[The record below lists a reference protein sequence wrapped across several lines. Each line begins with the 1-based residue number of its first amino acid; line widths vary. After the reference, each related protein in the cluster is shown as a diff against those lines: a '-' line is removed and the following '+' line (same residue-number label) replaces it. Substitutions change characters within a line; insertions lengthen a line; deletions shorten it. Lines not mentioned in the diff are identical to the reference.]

1 MGGDCKYEI
10 RQEAYVK
17 LVLHALK
24 HRASAV
30 NGLLVGRLV
39 DAAGSGSAGVQIVDA
54 VPLSHSQIGLL
65 PSLELALIQVEEH
78 YGAQDLSVVGYY
90 QANERFNDEQL
101 SGAAR
106 KIGDHI
112 FRYFPRAALLL
123 LSNNYLEA
131 LLKRKVNIPV
141 VELYTRNSSKS
152 WERAGLGLEQ
162 STELTIK
169 EPSAF
174 SILLDYI
181 SSEKWQEIVDFDDHL
196 DDISKDWLN
205 SNLFK

>member
-17 LVLHALK
+17 LILHALK

-39 DAAGSGSAGVQIVDA
+39 DAAGGGSAGVQIVDA

-65 PSLELALIQVEEH
+65 PSLELALIQVRVFSLGSNPCRFAPPSPIPISVFSCVLRCDFCGWGGWGQVEEH
-78 YGAQDLSVVGYY
+78 FGAQDLSVVGYY

-123 LSNNYLEA
+123 
-131 LLKRKVNIPV
+131 VC
-141 VELYTRNSSKS
+141 
-152 WERAGLGLEQ
+152 
-162 STELTIK
+162 
-169 EPSAF
+169 
-174 SILLDYI
+174 
-181 SSEKWQEIVDFDDHL
+181 H
-196 DDISKDWLN
+196 
-205 SNLFK
+205 